1 MLLPSF
7 HSFLLGSFT
16 KRFVISIDK
25 KMKIA
30 IINVS
35 LRPGARVRYFPMGLG
50 YIMTA
55 IKQAGFDFDYIDQD
69 LYNMSEE
76 DVLELIGTKYDVVLL
91 GCIVTGYKYVKSLV
105 NHIKEQSPN
114 TIIGVGN
121 SVATSIPEEL
131 LLNTRTDVAFMGE
144 GDITDV
150 EFLQVLEKGD
160 DWKKVKGIAFK
171 DKNNEIYYT
180 EPREAIKDISNLRID
195 YSLFEIEKYIPYMS
209 LAIARPTPVPQ
220 DKLKAFPIN
229 TARGCIN
236 KCTFCYHVFRDNLYR
251 HRSIATI
258 LDDIEYVIN
267 HYGINFVMFCDDLSF
282 YNKKVIKE
290 FLDLKEARNLEFFW
304 DATCRGNLFTCEE
317 DIELI
322 QRMKKNGCHNLG
334 FSLESSNEDILI
346 AMNKKV
352 RLEDFKRQT
361 ELLKCGGVNVTT
373 SIVVG
378 YPQETKETI
387 TNTFDVCIDCGIV
400 PSVGYLLP
408 QPGSEIY
415 NFAREKG
422 FINDTEDFLLQLG
435 DRQDLRINMTT
446 MTNEEMITCVESNI
460 VRCNKALGVEAISDN
475 LLKTQSYYVS
485 SKKN

>member
-1 MLLPSF
+1 
-7 HSFLLGSFT
+7 
-16 KRFVISIDK
+16 
-25 KMKIA
+25 MKIA
-30 IINVS
+30 IINVT
-35 LRPGARVRYFPMGLG
+35 LRPGAKVRYFPMGLG

-55 IKQAGFDFDYIDQD
+55 VKQAGYDFDYIDQD
-69 LYNMSEE
+69 LYNMHEKE
-76 DVLELIGTKYDVVLL
+76 VLELIGTKYDVVLL

-105 NHIKEQSPN
+105 NNIKKQSPN

-131 LLNTRTDVAFMGE
+131 LLNTCADVAFMGE

-150 EFLQVLEKGD
+150 EFLKVLENGE

-171 DKNNEIYYT
+171 NKDNIIYYT

-195 YSLFEIEKYIPYMS
+195 YSLFEVEKYIPYMS
-209 LAIARPTPVPQ
+209 LAVARPTPVSP
-220 DKLKAFPIN
+220 DKLRAFPIN

-236 KCTFCYHVFRDNLYR
+236 KCTFCYHVFRDNFYR
-251 HRSIATI
+251 HRSITTI

-282 YNKKVIKE
+282 YNKKIITE
-290 FLDLKEARNLEFFW
+290 FLELKEERNLEFFW
-304 DATCRGNLFTCEE
+304 DASCRGNLFTFDE
-317 DIELI
+317 DIKLI

-334 FSLESSNEDILI
+334 FSLESSNEDILN

-352 RLEDFKRQT
+352 RLEDFKKQT
-361 ELLKCGGVNVTT
+361 KLLKKGGVNPTT

-387 TNTFDVCIDCGIV
+387 TNTFDVCIECGIV

-415 NFAREKG
+415 DYARENG
-422 FINDTEDFLLQLG
+422 FINDTEDYLLKLG
-435 DRQDLRINMTT
+435 DRQDLRINMTK
-446 MTNEEMITCVESNI
+446 MEDEEMINCVESNI
-460 VRCNKALGVEAISDN
+460 IRCNMALGVESVTDS
-475 LLKTQSYYVS
+475 LLKTQSYYIS
-485 SKKN
+485 SKK